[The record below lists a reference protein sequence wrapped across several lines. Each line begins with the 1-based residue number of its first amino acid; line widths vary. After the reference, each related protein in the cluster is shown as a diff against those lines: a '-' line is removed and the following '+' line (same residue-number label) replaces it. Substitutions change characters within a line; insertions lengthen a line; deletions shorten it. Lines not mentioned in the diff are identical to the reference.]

1 MFSSAAV
8 CWPLN
13 SLPNRTLWL
22 DKRAQIQSI
31 TDVSRGSI
39 KRKKSSGA
47 DAPCLNTPC
56 IPEDEVAAATKQLVV
71 ANHDATGP
79 SIYHAILSDII
90 HQSIHNNHY
99 AADSAVIISWTQG
112 YDVQP

>member
-13 SLPNRTLWL
+13 SFPNWFVIGQRL
-22 DKRAQIQSI
+22 QIQSI

-47 DAPCLNTPC
+47 DAPYFNFPC

-71 ANHDATGP
+71 ANHDATPFPIP
-79 SIYHAILSDII
+79 SFLTS
-90 HQSIHNNHY
+90 
-99 AADSAVIISWTQG
+99 
-112 YDVQP
+112 